1 MLDSNKNIIRR
12 RYAERLERFGSGI
25 EALASGTPERRY
37 IRFGVLRDIGLK
49 SQVDVLD
56 VGCGFADF
64 YHYCQEQG
72 VDFSYTG
79 VDVVPE
85 LIDSAKTDT
94 PALDLQTRD
103 IQRHPFEDNS
113 FDFVIC
119 SQVFNYR
126 FEDGSNVQ
134 LVEEMLEAM
143 LKISRIGV
151 AVDFL
156 TKYVDFEEDH
166 LFYYQPESLFTM
178 AKKLARKVVLRHDY
192 PLYEFCLY
200 IYKDE

>member
-1 MLDSNKNIIRR
+1 MLEGNKRIVRR
-12 RYAERLERFGSGI
+12 RYAERLERFGAGI
-25 EALASGTPERRY
+25 EALASGTPERRD
-37 IRFGVLRDIGLK
+37 IRYSVLHDVGVK
-49 SQVDVLD
+49 NQVGILD

-64 YHYCQEQG
+64 YHYCQELG
-72 VDFSYTG
+72 LDISYAG

-85 LIDSAKTDT
+85 LIDRAKADA
-94 PALDLQTRD
+94 PALDLQVRD
-103 IQRHPFEDNS
+103 IQEQPFEDNS

-126 FEDGSNVQ
+126 FEDGSNLQ

-143 LKISRIGV
+143 LKVSRVGV

-166 LFYYQPESLFTM
+166 LFYYQPERLFTM
-178 AKKLARKVVLRHDY
+178 AKKLARNVVLRHDY

-200 IYKDE
+200 IYKD